1 MKLYEL
7 KINED
12 ELEEGSEQGIYA
24 ISLVENPAIEE
35 DFIYLSKEG
44 AEEKVLLQE
53 ANDEQQTLIG
63 AVLVPNKKIIRRD
76 PQTGE
81 EYYIYFEADT
91 IKRAQ
96 ELYFKNKNNDK
107 FTVDHK
113 RPVNDIYVFES
124 WIVDDP
130 NFDKSRAYGLD
141 LPIGSWVVMAKVDN
155 KKIWEEV
162 KSGAYKGFSIEGL
175 LKHNLKL
182 AKLVDFEEDEPEI
195 IPVPPPSGSILIDL
209 INQTLLAQMNEIE
222 EEEAEYMLQ
231 SIRGIIKKD
240 KRLKKGARVELES
253 YTDYPEAAK
262 KAAASAIKKNEERT
276 ASQKCGTA
284 VGKIRAQQIAQGKP
298 LSYETIKR
306 VYAYLSRAITFIDKS
321 DPDYLNSCAY
331 ISVGLWGGE
340 VMLPYARKILRSK
353 GDLKLSKQDVF
364 SDIIKFAKQTDITL
378 IACSAT
384 KLEKPALAKELYQGS
399 LFKKSL
405 EYALKTTNSKDV
417 YIVSAKYGLVGL
429 NDVIE
434 PYNVTLKD
442 MSAEDRDDWGV
453 NVYSELKKKY
463 PQLDN
468 LNVTILAGMAYY
480 EPLIKLIK
488 KYDLPLDGLRIGESM
503 QELNEKLNIE
513 LSKLDEDT
521 RMEFVLDCMLSEL
534 AAKSPYKEELAEVGP
549 RGGIK
554 ASPKAP
560 KSDTPNPNPKGE
572 GTAKGDASGKRGA
585 EVSAKDEETLKNKAS
600 EFNDKESN
608 TKYGKANVGALK
620 SVFQRGLGAYN
631 TSRSP
636 KVQSPSQWAFARV
649 NAFLYLLKNGR
660 PQNDGYTTD
669 YDLLPKGHPKVE

>member
-1 MKLYEL
+1 MRLYEL

-35 DFIYLSKEG
+35 DFIYLSREG
-44 AEEKVLLQE
+44 SEEKVLLQ
-53 ANDEQQTLIG
+53 ATNDEQQTLIG
-63 AVLVPNKKIIRRD
+63 AVLVPNKKILRRD

-81 EYYIYFEADT
+81 EYHIYFEADT
-91 IKRAQ
+91 IAKAQ

-113 RPVNDIYVFES
+113 RPVDDIYVFES
-124 WIVDDP
+124 WIISDP
-130 NFDKSRAYGLD
+130 NLDKSRAYGLD
-141 LPIGSWVVMAKVDN
+141 LPVGSWVVMAKVEN
-155 KKIWEEV
+155 EKIWAEV
-162 KSGAYKGFSIEGL
+162 KNGAYKGFSIEGL

-182 AKLVDFEEDEPEI
+182 AKVESQSEALL
-195 IPVPPPSGSILIDL
+195 GLIDEL
-209 INQTLLAQMNEIE
+209 LLAQMDEIE
-222 EEEAEYMLQ
+222 EDEAEYMLQ
-231 SIRGIIKKD
+231 SIKGVIKKD
-240 KRLKKGARVELES
+240 RRLKKGARVELES

-262 KAAASAIKKNEERT
+262 KAAESAIKKNEERS
-276 ASQKCGTA
+276 ASSKCGTA

-340 VMLPYARKILRSK
+340 AMLPYARKIISQK
-353 GDLKLSKQDVF
+353 
-364 SDIIKFAKQTDITL
+364 
-378 IACSAT
+378 
-384 KLEKPALAKELYQGS
+384 EKKTELAKIGS
-399 LFKKSL
+399 TYEAKPVAPYFPNENRVSFDFDDVLDTPEGQMRAKRYVNAGYNVYIITRRQKNMSDEVYKIADKLGIARNNIYFTGG
-405 EYALKTTNSKDV
+405 ALKYDTVRRLK
-417 YIVSAKYGLVGL
+417 IAKHF
-429 NDVIE
+429 
-434 PYNVTLKD
+434 
-442 MSAEDRDDWGV
+442 
-453 NVYSELKKKY
+453 
-463 PQLDN
+463 DN
-468 LNVTILAGMAYY
+468 N
-480 EPLIKLIK
+480 
-488 KYDLPLDGLRIGESM
+488 
-503 QELNEKLNIE
+503 QNELNRINENVPGVETVK
-513 LSKLDEDT
+513 
-521 RMEFVLDCMLSEL
+521 F
-534 AAKSPYKEELAEVGP
+534 AEVGE

-631 TSRSP
+631 TSSSP

-669 YDLLPKGHPKVE
+669 YDLLPKGHPKAE

>member
-1 MKLYEL
+1 MRLYEL

-35 DFIYLSKEG
+35 DFIYLSREG
-44 AEEKVLLQE
+44 SEEKVLLQ
-53 ANDEQQTLIG
+53 ATNDEQQTLIG
-63 AVLVPNKKIIRRD
+63 AVLVPNKKILRRD

-81 EYYIYFEADT
+81 EYHIYFEADT
-91 IKRAQ
+91 IAKAQ

-113 RPVNDIYVFES
+113 RPVDDIYVFES
-124 WIVDDP
+124 WIISDP
-130 NFDKSRAYGLD
+130 NLDKSRAYGLD
-141 LPIGSWVVMAKVDN
+141 LPVGSWVVMAKVEN
-155 KKIWEEV
+155 EKIWAEV
-162 KSGAYKGFSIEGL
+162 KNGAYKGFSIEGL

-182 AKLVDFEEDEPEI
+182 AKVESQSEALL
-195 IPVPPPSGSILIDL
+195 GLIDEL
-209 INQTLLAQMNEIE
+209 LLAQMDEIE

-231 SIRGIIKKD
+231 SIKGVIKKD
-240 KRLKKGARVELES
+240 KRLKKGARIELES

-262 KAAASAIKKNEERT
+262 KAAESAIKKNEEKS
-276 ASQKCGTA
+276 ASAKCGTA

-340 VMLPYARKILRSK
+340 AMLPYARKIISQK
-353 GDLKLSKQDVF
+353 
-364 SDIIKFAKQTDITL
+364 
-378 IACSAT
+378 
-384 KLEKPALAKELYQGS
+384 EKKTELAKIGS
-399 LFKKSL
+399 TYEAKPVAPYYPNENRVSFDFDDVLDTPEGQMRAKRYVDAGYNVYIITRRQKNMSDEVYKIADKVGIPRNNIYFTGG
-405 EYALKTTNSKDV
+405 ALKYDTVRRLK
-417 YIVSAKYGLVGL
+417 IAKHF
-429 NDVIE
+429 
-434 PYNVTLKD
+434 
-442 MSAEDRDDWGV
+442 
-453 NVYSELKKKY
+453 
-463 PQLDN
+463 DN
-468 LNVTILAGMAYY
+468 N
-480 EPLIKLIK
+480 
-488 KYDLPLDGLRIGESM
+488 
-503 QELNEKLNIE
+503 QNELNRINENVPGVETVK
-513 LSKLDEDT
+513 
-521 RMEFVLDCMLSEL
+521 F
-534 AAKSPYKEELAEVGP
+534 AEVGE

-554 ASPKAP
+554 SSPKAP

-660 PQNDGYTTD
+660 PQNDAYTTD
-669 YDLLPKGHPKVE
+669 YDLLPKGHPKAE